1 MQATGI
7 DEEMTTQQSQ
17 KGDEQLKRSRRST
30 DENSKEDCEPQV
42 WKKTKSSA
50 KEIDQQLSEVEKTTR
65 GLVPSI

>member
-42 WKKTKSSA
+42 
-50 KEIDQQLSEVEKTTR
+50 
-65 GLVPSI
+65 